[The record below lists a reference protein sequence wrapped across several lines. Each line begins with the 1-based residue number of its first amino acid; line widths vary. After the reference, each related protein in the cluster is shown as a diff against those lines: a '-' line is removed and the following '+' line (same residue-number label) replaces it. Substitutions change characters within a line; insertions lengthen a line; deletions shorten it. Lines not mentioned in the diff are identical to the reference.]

1 VRYVIDLPEQA
12 DESALN
18 VELLVARR

>member
-1 VRYVIDLPEQA
+1 VRYVIDLPEQP